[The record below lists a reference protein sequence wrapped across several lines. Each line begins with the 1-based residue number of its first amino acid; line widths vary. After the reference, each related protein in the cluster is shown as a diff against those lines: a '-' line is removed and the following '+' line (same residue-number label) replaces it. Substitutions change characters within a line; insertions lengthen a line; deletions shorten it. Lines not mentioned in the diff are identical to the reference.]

1 MSLHPASHN
10 PRPGLLQ
17 CGLRC
22 KISDYFLAV
31 QQLAKKWTK
40 TLRSSGG
47 KAKSKERN
55 LNIYRV
61 DGFFSLFYRLNLD
74 SGGAFFDVG
83 SAFDV
88 YCPGAET

>member
-22 KISDYFLAV
+22 KISDYFLDV

-55 LNIYRV
+55 LGQAEKAV
-61 DGFFSLFYRLNLD
+61 HGFLRK
-74 SGGAFFDVG
+74 
-83 SAFDV
+83 
-88 YCPGAET
+88 C